1 MNYYIASCVFT
12 RAYPTLSFKIQ
23 NYVRARGGVE
33 IVRCC
38 VPKYKLN
45 EFTEQ
50 MPPERR
56 DGWSE
61 LPDSADF
68 QPDDTVWS
76 LCHNCSAIIEEQ
88 KPGVNVRSLWKLI
101 LEDDDFAYP
110 DMNGREM
117 FVQDCWRARDRADEQ
132 AAVRGILRRMNVRVL
147 ELDERGEK
155 TEFCGVSL
163 LRPPPPRNL
172 KMAPKRFVENAPGK
186 FLPHSPE
193 EQRRIMTE
201 YAARFA
207 GKEVADYC
215 HYCHEG
221 LLMGGAKAFHLA
233 ELLFGARLP

>member
-12 RAYPTLSFKIQ
+12 RAFPGLSFAIQ
-23 NYVRARGGVE
+23 SWVRARNGIG

-45 EFTEQ
+45 EFTAE

-68 QPDDTVWS
+68 QPGDTVWS

-88 KPGVNVRSLWKLI
+88 KPGVNVRSLWELI
-101 LEDDDFAYP
+101 LTDEAFPYP
-110 DMNGREM
+110 DLRGREM

-132 AAVRGILRRMNVRVL
+132 AAVREILGRMNVRVL
-147 ELDERGEK
+147 EQYERGRK
-155 TEFCGVSL
+155 TEFCGISL
-163 LRPPPPRNL
+163 LRPAPPRNL
-172 KMAPKRFVENAPGK
+172 KMASKRFVENAPGK
-186 FLPHSPE
+186 FLPHTPE

-207 GKEVADYC
+207 GSDVVDYC

-221 LLMGGAKAFHLA
+221 LLLGGAKAHHLA
-233 ELLFGARLP
+233 ELLFAAQ